1 VKIRLGIVGAGIA
14 SRDLHLPALKRLED
28 LFEITAI
35 NSRTE
40 KKALAF
46 AALLDNPP
54 RVFESYAEMLSSST
68 IDAVVLAVPIV
79 LNPEMI
85 LTAAKAGIPVIC
97 EKPVAPTLNAALELK
112 GLKTN
117 PVVYIAENYRHIKV
131 FRKAAEIIRSGRI
144 GRPVAF
150 LWQKRVNFNKD
161 NKYVQTRW
169 RQKPEHIGGF
179 ISDGGVHDIA
189 VLRLI
194 LGEVF
199 EVNCFAVQNFDY
211 LGDIDTITLNLKLEN
226 GTVGNYSVLYGSPVA
241 RNQLEVV
248 GTDGAVS
255 ISKEMSTIDIT
266 GRDPEHMIVDISEGF
281 EEEFRDF
288 HAVLKGQENRFG
300 SVQEAIRDLAVIEAG
315 LISARESRNI
325 IIADLLDG
333 AKKE

>member
-1 VKIRLGIVGAGIA
+1 
-14 SRDLHLPALKRLED
+14 
-28 LFEITAI
+28 
-35 NSRTE
+35 
-40 KKALAF
+40 
-46 AALLDNPP
+46 
-54 RVFESYAEMLSSST
+54 M
-68 IDAVVLAVPIV
+68 
-79 LNPEMI
+79 
-85 LTAAKAGIPVIC
+85 
-97 EKPVAPTLNAALELK
+97 
-112 GLKTN
+112 
-117 PVVYIAENYRHIKV
+117 
-131 FRKAAEIIRSGRI
+131 
-144 GRPVAF
+144 
-150 LWQKRVNFNKD
+150 
-161 NKYVQTRW
+161 
-169 RQKPEHIGGF
+169 
-179 ISDGGVHDIA
+179 
-189 VLRLI
+189 
-194 LGEVF
+194 
-199 EVNCFAVQNFDY
+199 NCFAVQNFDY